1 MLRRTLLPPKEAMRF
16 SIQPTAMRV
25 ASRPASHSSA
35 ALSHLGVFVR
45 DPFTFDDEGQ
55 LFDRSGTAFTFD
67 DEHRLIA
74 AGGDTYTY
82 DGVGNRLQATRGG
95 TVTRY
100 VYDASGNL
108 LAEANGSNQILRYYV
123 YGQGLLAM
131 VTPSGASYSYH
142 YDATGNTVAMT
153 DGSQA
158 VVNRYAYTPY
168 GQIVGKVEA
177 PGLSQPFQYVGQYG
191 VMAEPNGF
199 YYMRARYYDPEV
211 GRFVSEDPIGFDGGL
226 NLYAYVGGNPIS
238 AVDPTGLELRIY
250 NRPVTAAPLSWIGAN
265 HAFLYSTET
274 DQAWGTASSSGSGA
288 QVNERAVINNGAY
301 AVVPNPQH
309 LPESDVMNYMDDT
322 RTSGLYIP
330 GLRDCHSAVDRT
342 LSNFGLV
349 NPGAPGGR
357 LGTIPN
363 PSVGSSTFTS
373 ASPSGGSL
381 K

>member
-1 MLRRTLLPPKEAMRF
+1 
-16 SIQPTAMRV
+16 
-25 ASRPASHSSA
+25 
-35 ALSHLGVFVR
+35 
-45 DPFTFDDEGQ
+45 
-55 LFDRSGTAFTFD
+55 
-67 DEHRLIA
+67 
-74 AGGDTYTY
+74 
-82 DGVGNRLQATRGG
+82 
-95 TVTRY
+95 
-100 VYDASGNL
+100 
-108 LAEANGSNQILRYYV
+108 
-123 YGQGLLAM
+123 
-131 VTPSGASYSYH
+131 
-142 YDATGNTVAMT
+142 
-153 DGSQA
+153 
-158 VVNRYAYTPY
+158 
-168 GQIVGKVEA
+168 VEA
-177 PGLSQPFQYVGQYG
+177 PGLSQPFQYVGQSG

-322 RTSGLYIP
+322 RNSGLYIP

>member
-1 MLRRTLLPPKEAMRF
+1 
-16 SIQPTAMRV
+16 
-25 ASRPASHSSA
+25 
-35 ALSHLGVFVR
+35 
-45 DPFTFDDEGQ
+45 
-55 LFDRSGTAFTFD
+55 
-67 DEHRLIA
+67 
-74 AGGDTYTY
+74 
-82 DGVGNRLQATRGG
+82 
-95 TVTRY
+95 
-100 VYDASGNL
+100 
-108 LAEANGSNQILRYYV
+108 
-123 YGQGLLAM
+123 
-131 VTPSGASYSYH
+131 
-142 YDATGNTVAMT
+142 
-153 DGSQA
+153 
-158 VVNRYAYTPY
+158 
-168 GQIVGKVEA
+168 
-177 PGLSQPFQYVGQYG
+177 

>member
-1 MLRRTLLPPKEAMRF
+1 M
-16 SIQPTAMRV
+16 
-25 ASRPASHSSA
+25 
-35 ALSHLGVFVR
+35 
-45 DPFTFDDEGQ
+45 
-55 LFDRSGTAFTFD
+55 
-67 DEHRLIA
+67 
-74 AGGDTYTY
+74 
-82 DGVGNRLQATRGG
+82 GNRLKALRDGATAK
-95 TVTRY
+95 Y
-100 VYDASGNL
+100 IYDKAGNL
-108 LAEANGSNQILRYYV
+108 LAETNNAGVITRYYIH
-123 YGQGLLAM
+123 GQGMLAF
-131 VTPSGASYSYH
+131 VEGNAAYTYH
-142 YDATGNTVAMT
+142 HDAVGNTMALT
-153 DGSQA
+153 DASG
-158 VVNRYAYTPY
+158 VVKNAYAYTPY
-168 GQIVGKVEA
+168 GRVTNKQEA
-177 PGLSQPFQYVGQYG
+177 KAQPFQFAGQFG
-191 VMAEPNGF
+191 VMTETNGLL
-199 YYMRARYYDPEV
+199 YMRARYYDSKL
-211 GRFVSEDPIGFDGGL
+211 GRFLSEDPSGFDGGL

-322 RTSGLYIP
+322 RNSGLYIP